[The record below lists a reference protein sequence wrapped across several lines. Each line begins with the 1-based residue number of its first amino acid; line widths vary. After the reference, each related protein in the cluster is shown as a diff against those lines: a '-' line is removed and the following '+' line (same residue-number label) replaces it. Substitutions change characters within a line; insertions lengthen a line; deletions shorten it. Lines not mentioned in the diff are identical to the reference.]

1 MQVESEN
8 VDASTRIDVLI
19 RARYSILYV
28 VSWEED
34 RVEKVLREIA
44 RKREKQM
51 FTWTITRGM
60 VQEGGKQSDP
70 STADPLR
77 ALDFAME
84 HKEGALF
91 VLRDFDHFLDD
102 PTVQRKLRD
111 VARAFRSSYK
121 SLIILSPVLTIPSH
135 LEKDITVIDFP
146 LPDQEELGSLLD
158 GIVKQVEGNPNI
170 VVDLDDES
178 REQLVKAALG
188 LTASEAEDAYAK
200 SVVLNGRLGP
210 EDVEVVLTEKEQI
223 IRKSGILEFY
233 SAEEKFAHV
242 GGLDALKQWLSKRGK
257 AFSEAARQFG
267 LPQPRGV
274 LLIGVQGCGKSLS
287 AKAVSSLWHL
297 PLLRLD
303 VGSVFSGVVGSSEQN
318 MRRAMR
324 LAESIAPCILW
335 LDELE
340 KGFSGTQSSSFSDA
354 GTTARVFG
362 SFITWLQEKT
372 EPVFVIATA
381 NDISVLPPELMRK
394 GRFDEIFFIDLP
406 STDEREEIFRIHLE
420 KRGRDPENFNLRELA
435 VEAAGFS
442 GSEIEQVVI
451 SGLYDAFDEGRELR
465 QDDLMA
471 CIKATVPLSS
481 TRKEDI
487 DALRE
492 WAHMRARQASS
503 TVSEEAGVERKIEL

>member
-1 MQVESEN
+1 M
-8 VDASTRIDVLI
+8 DASQRIDVLI

-28 VSWEED
+28 VSWEEE
-34 RVEKVLREIA
+34 RVEKALKSIA
-44 RKREKQM
+44 GKRDKQM

-70 STADPLR
+70 STTDPLR

-84 HKEGALF
+84 HKDPALF
-91 VLRDFDHFLDD
+91 VLRDFDPFLDD
-102 PTVQRKLRD
+102 PTVERKLRD
-111 VARAFRSSYK
+111 VARAFRASYK
-121 SLIILSPVLTIPSH
+121 TLIIVSPVLEIPNH
-135 LEKDITVIDFP
+135 LEKDVTVIDFP
-146 LPDQEELGSLLD
+146 LPDQEELQKLLA

-170 VVDLDDES
+170 RIQLDEEG
-178 REQLVKAALG
+178 REQLVKAGLG
-188 LTASEAEDAYAK
+188 LTASEAEDAFAK
-200 SVVLNGRLGP
+200 AVVLNARLGP
-210 EDVEVVLTEKEQI
+210 EDIEVVLTEKEQI
-223 IRKSGILEFY
+223 IRKSGILQFY
-233 SAEEKFAHV
+233 SAEERFGHI
-242 GGLDALKQWLSKRGK
+242 GGLDSLKQWLGKRGK
-257 AFSEAARQFG
+257 AFTEAARKFG
-267 LPQPRGV
+267 LPQPKGV

-287 AKAVSSLWHL
+287 AKAVSSLWRL

-324 LAESIAPCILW
+324 LSESIAPCILW

-381 NDISVLPPELMRK
+381 NDITALPPELMRK

-406 STDEREEIFRIHLE
+406 SESEREEIFRIHLE
-420 KRGRDPENFNLRELA
+420 KRDRDPSKFDIAQLA
-435 VEAAGFS
+435 QASEGFS

-451 SGLYDAFDEGRELR
+451 SGLYDAFDEQRELTT
-465 QDDLMA
+465 QHMLSS
-471 CIKATVPLSS
+471 IESTVPLSD
-481 TRKEDI
+481 TRREDI
-487 DALRE
+487 DALRS
-492 WAHMRARQASS
+492 WAETRARPASVHAAA
-503 TVSEEAGVERKIEL
+503 TTAERRRFEF